1 MAATYAIATDA
12 GKVRLLISDIGGDDG
27 KSFLFEDDEIDA
39 FLAMREDIRLAA
51 ATALRSIAANEAQV
65 SKRIKFLE
73 LSTDGPAVAKSL
85 VEVAEKL
92 ESEVDEDSEVEIA
105 NMSWDEFGWLANRY
119 WGEEA

>member
-1 MAATYAIATDA
+1 MPATYAIATDA
-12 GKVRLLISDIGGDDG
+12 GKVRLLISDIGGGDG
-27 KSFLFEDDEIDA
+27 KSFLFEDDEIEA

-51 ATALRSIAANEAQV
+51 ATALRAIAANEAQV

-92 ESEVDEDSEVEIA
+92 EAEVDEDSEVEIA
-105 NMSWDEFGWLANRY
+105 SMSWAVFCGYVDGY
-119 WGEEA
+119 WWEEG